1 MASFVFDIMGKTND
15 SYDISLASK
24 QHHQL
29 QEKGDDRMANEKT
42 GNRLPK
48 RHEIPDEMKWKLED
62 LYLSLEQWEQ
72 DFQEVKSLIVK
83 IQEFEGQL
91 GESAEN
97 LLDALKTQDL
107 LAEKMGRLYAFA
119 RMRRDEDNGNT
130 TYQALTDR
138 AGTLSVQASSAT
150 AFVVP
155 EVLAIPNDRLQSF
168 LEQEQGLQLYK
179 FALEEIV
186 RMKDHVLSPA
196 EEQLLAQVGE
206 LAHGPSTIFGML
218 NNADIR
224 FPNITN
230 EIGEEVELTKG
241 RYIQFLES
249 KDRRVRKDAFESLYA
264 TYGKQKNTLAA
275 ILQASIKK
283 DVFYASSRKYESAR
297 HAAMDEDNIPISV
310 YDNLIS
316 TVHEYLPEMYRYV
329 KLRKQLLGLDELHM
343 YDLFA
348 PIVKDVEFKITY
360 DEAKQMIAKGLAPMG
375 DEYAKILQEG
385 FNSGW
390 IDVHENEG
398 KTSGAYSWGNYG
410 THPFVLMNWQ
420 DNMNNMFTLAHEMGH
435 AIHSYYTN
443 HIQPFTYSDYTIF
456 VAEVAS
462 TCNEALLLEHL
473 LATTTDPREKMYLLN
488 HHLEGFRGTV
498 FRQTMFAEFE
508 KITHEKVEAGEPL
521 TPELLNQIYRDLNVK
536 YYGPDMTVDEEIDM
550 EWARIPHFYNAF
562 YVYKYAT
569 GFSAATALSQQILKE
584 GTPAVDRYIQ
594 FLKSGSSDYSINL
607 LKQAGVD
614 MTSPQPIR
622 DALDVFKKR
631 LDEMEQ
637 LAAQFN

>member
-1 MASFVFDIMGKTND
+1 
-15 SYDISLASK
+15 
-24 QHHQL
+24 
-29 QEKGDDRMANEKT
+29 MANEKT
-42 GNRLPK
+42 SNRLPK
-48 RHEIPDEMKWKLED
+48 RHEIPDKMKWKLED
-62 LYLSLEQWEQ
+62 MYASLEDWEQ
-72 DFQEVKSLIVK
+72 DYQEVKSLIVK
-83 IQEFEGQL
+83 IQEFAGRL

-97 LLDALKTQDL
+97 LLDVLKTQDR

-119 RMRRDEDNGNT
+119 RMRRDEDNTNAA
-130 TYQALTDR
+130 YQALTDR
-138 AGTLSVQASSAT
+138 AGTLSVQASAAT
-150 AFVVP
+150 AFIVP
-155 EVLAIPNDRLQSF
+155 EVLAIPDDQLQAF
-168 LEQEQGLQLYK
+168 LEREAGLQIYR

-186 RMKDHVLSPA
+186 RMKEHVLSPA
-196 EEQLLAQVGE
+196 EEQLLAQAGE

-218 NNADIR
+218 NNADIK
-224 FPNITN
+224 FPNITDEN
-230 EIGEEVELTKG
+230 GDEVELTKG
-241 RYIQFLES
+241 RYIQLLES
-249 KDRRVRKDAFESLYA
+249 KDRRVRKDAFEALYA
-264 TYGKQKNTLAA
+264 TYRKQKNTLAA

-283 DVFYASSRKYESAR
+283 DVFYASVRRYESAL
-297 HAAMDEDNIPISV
+297 HAAMDEDNIPVEV
-310 YDNLIS
+310 YHNLIA
-316 TVHEYLPEMYRYV
+316 TVHEYLPEMYRYM
-329 KLRKQLLGLDELHM
+329 KLRKRLLELEELHM

-348 PIVKDVEFKITY
+348 PIVPNLEIKITY
-360 DEAKQMIAKGLAPMG
+360 DEAKRMIAEGLSPMKE
-375 DEYAKILQEG
+375 EYGTILQEG
-385 FNSGW
+385 FRSGW

-398 KTSGAYSWGNYG
+398 KTSGAYSWGAYG

-443 HIQPFTYSDYTIF
+443 KTQPFTYSDYTIF

-508 KITHEKVEAGEPL
+508 QITHEKVEAGEPL
-521 TPELLNQIYRDLNVK
+521 TPELLGKIYHELNVK
-536 YYGPDMTVDEEIDM
+536 YYGPDMVVDEDIDL

-584 GTPAVDRYIQ
+584 GAPAVDRYVQ

-607 LKQAGVD
+607 LKKAGVD

-631 LDEMEQ
+631 LDEMER
-637 LAAQFN
+637 LAAEIR